1 MSRKK
6 RYIEKLTDKEIKDL
20 HAGFKNGK
28 SHTCRS
34 RCKSILLSHEG
45 WQCSAIADFFGVAL
59 VTVYKWLDRWE
70 SGGMA
75 NLLDKAGRG
84 RKPILDLSKSAHVEL
99 VNKVIDESPGNI
111 RKALSRIEE
120 ELDVS
125 MSRKTLKRFLKNLSG
140 DGKDS
145 ENFP

>member
-6 RYIEKLTDKEIKDL
+6 RYIEKLTTKEIKDL
-20 HAGFKNGK
+20 EHGFKNGK
-28 SHTCRS
+28 SHTYRS

-45 WQCSAIADFFGVAL
+45 WQCSAIANFFDVTL

-70 SGGMA
+70 AGSIK
-75 NLLDKAGRG
+75 NLSDKAGRG
-84 RKPILDLSKSAHVEL
+84 RKPILDLSKIAHVEL
-99 VNKVIDESPGNI
+99 VNRVIDESPSNI
-111 RKALSRIEE
+111 RKALSEIEE
-120 ELDVS
+120 ELEVS

-145 ENFP
+145 ENHP